1 MRDNNERWGYP
12 IPRPEARGDG
22 APATAPRYE
31 QIQSSPETA
40 ATDTDAVVI
49 TFAGRP
55 DAIDFSARL
64 FPAVFTLQDDMGEE
78 IGEVLVPINA
88 VYSPQ
93 ISANRVLVRNAIA
106 GSNSSVLVVGKWA
119 THRVERPATAATLA
133 VSGP

>member
-1 MRDNNERWGYP
+1 MRDTEDRWGYP
-12 IPRPEARGDG
+12 VARPHARGDG
-22 APATAPRYE
+22 APAIAPRYE
-31 QIQSSPETA
+31 QIQSSAETA
-40 ATDTDAVVI
+40 ATDTDALVI
-49 TFAGRP
+49 QFAGRP

-78 IGEVLVPINA
+78 LGEVMVGINM

-119 THRVERPATAATLA
+119 SHRVELPATAATLA